1 MGHRKTR
8 ETMSRIVMFLAAIA
22 LVACSASEV
31 EDLGVQ
37 SVQKKA
43 DLGEA
48 AKAKSGVGWTGALMT
63 SGSFT
68 MMAAGNAE
76 EEEEDKDELG
86 EANDWDITNGGQC
99 KDEEAWVLTDARDHK
114 MGKCV
119 KFAADAKCAP
129 QCFNKGQTWTRPMR
143 ALCAPRSA
151 VCP

>member
-1 MGHRKTR
+1 MGTHSERKI
-8 ETMSRIVMFLAAIA
+8 MSRIVMFLAALA

-43 DLGEA
+43 NLGEA

-68 MMAAGNAE
+68 MMAATGFE

-86 EANDWDITNGGQC
+86 EANDWDLSNGGQC
-99 KDEEAWVLTDARDHK
+99 KDNEEAWVLT
-114 MGKCV
+114 
-119 KFAADAKCAP
+119 
-129 QCFNKGQTWTRPMR
+129 
-143 ALCAPRSA
+143 
-151 VCP
+151 